1 MLVLAAFSFPI
12 LHKASNFAEVS
23 LDRSSDSSIFGS
35 GLSIS
40 REIVSGGLR
49 SDRERRILAQG
60 FSPGLT
66 VVIRTAL

>member
-35 GLSIS
+35 GSSIP

-49 SDRERRILAQG
+49 SDRSAG
-60 FSPGLT
+60 Y
-66 VVIRTAL
+66 